1 MNVLKPLKI
10 LALLLLSAMFLRA
23 QGDCLPNPYPFF
35 CFDRN
40 TGLPSNRVNCIAQD
54 QAGFWWFGTE
64 TGLLQFDGHAFRAY
78 RDLPGDSTRLS
89 TSILALY
96 LDRRERFWV
105 VTNFGVFQLD
115 TASGRF
121 VPGAVKGVKNPIFG
135 FPSRMVEDSRGDL
148 WLASSIASGLLRLRR
163 GSDTWE
169 AVPLPEGVAI
179 LGRNIQEDPQTG
191 HVWLMFQAPGKKMA
205 FGYIDP
211 RTGTLHPAPASLQAE
226 VRDATHFVIDGENN
240 FWASHTA
247 NSWLSLYVVRNRPSG
262 GMAKR
267 YSIAPPLFSPLFSD
281 RKGRFW
287 YVSENRTDFGY
298 YEKKSGAF
306 KRFCWPVA
314 YNNNVG
320 LKTNIL
326 DFFEDKE
333 GNIWISTDNG
343 VFVFNPDKA
352 VLAPAYALKD
362 DKGNARP
369 SSALSVAQT
378 ADSKIWTGTYF
389 GGTYWMDKDFQVPNR
404 YLYPIPAGYV
414 TPDAVQNLENF
425 NTIWAFCEDR
435 DRNVWA
441 GGQAGVLVQFSPSVE
456 VLWKGHFRE
465 RTIRCMAADAA
476 GDIWLGTT
484 GGILGKLNPE
494 TREAQL
500 VLQAP
505 QQGKGPIPRLLQI
518 LPDRGKLLWLV
529 YTDRILGFDPRSG
542 KVLPL
547 NHRPEEGK
555 IGVFPATAI
564 SQAVAW
570 NDSTYLVLGNAIHW
584 FDKKRRVFSPVPFTK
599 DIAALGIKSAVRDG
613 EELWLVCSSGIV
625 RWSPKTGKTVKY
637 DLQDGV
643 PVQFHEVEN
652 SAVRLSDGRILAA
665 WGTAGFM
672 VFHPDSLR
680 SSDPAPPK
688 VRITGLSAMGKPLPF
703 NPYLERSAPF
713 RFKHSQN
720 FLTLRYACFSWRQRY
735 HLRFRYRVLGY
746 SNKWVDNGSQHS
758 VSLAGLPPGRYVV
771 EIEVRNREGQTASS
785 NTLFPL
791 RMLPPWYLS
800 WPALLGYALLFGL
813 LGYRFYRFQLKRRM
827 DASEAR
833 YLREMDTFKT
843 NFYTNITHEFR
854 TPLTVILGMADQV
867 QENPSKYFHKGLE
880 MIRQNGLRLL
890 ELVNQ
895 VLELSKLESGK
906 LETKLQR
913 GDGIT
918 FLQYLTESYISYAES
933 RGVELSFFSGLP
945 AIEMDFDPEKV
956 QQVFVNL
963 LSNAIKYTPSGG
975 QVRVQVDS
983 LAWGN
988 PVLPASLLKPDHSE
1002 GVLAIRVL
1010 DTGIGISPEDLKHVF
1025 DRYYQVKNSRS
1036 DAGTGIGLTLALELA
1051 RWMQGDIQVESEVGK
1066 GTAFVVYLP
1075 VLSKPGTG
1083 TAAAW
1088 VFPSFGKAPAPIE
1101 EFREEEAFSE
1111 EGKPRLL
1118 LVEDSADV
1126 LQYLQLCLRPGYQ
1139 LQTAT
1144 NGRIGLEMARDFLP
1158 DLIISDV
1165 MMPEMD
1171 GMVFCGEL
1179 KQDIRTSH
1187 IPVVLLTARAGVSD
1201 KIEGLDRGADA
1212 YLVKP
1217 FDRGELLAQVRQLLE
1232 QRQRLQEYYR
1242 QAVGVGSGQVQKEP
1256 VAPLSVAEERFL
1268 KRLQEIVEAR
1278 LTDPDFGAS
1287 ELERALGMSHAQ
1299 LFRKMKALL
1308 GYSAVALIR
1317 KVRIRKA
1324 QELLGKKEMNMSE
1337 IAFAVGFKEPAYFS
1351 RVFKEET
1358 GVSPGEWENREG

>member
-1 MNVLKPLKI
+1 M
-10 LALLLLSAMFLRA
+10 
-23 QGDCLPNPYPFF
+23 
-35 CFDRN
+35 
-40 TGLPSNRVNCIAQD
+40 
-54 QAGFWWFGTE
+54 
-64 TGLLQFDGHAFRAY
+64 
-78 RDLPGDSTRLS
+78 
-89 TSILALY
+89 
-96 LDRRERFWV
+96 
-105 VTNFGVFQLD
+105 
-115 TASGRF
+115 
-121 VPGAVKGVKNPIFG
+121 
-135 FPSRMVEDSRGDL
+135 
-148 WLASSIASGLLRLRR
+148 
-163 GSDTWE
+163 
-169 AVPLPEGVAI
+169 
-179 LGRNIQEDPQTG
+179 
-191 HVWLMFQAPGKKMA
+191 
-205 FGYIDP
+205 
-211 RTGTLHPAPASLQAE
+211 
-226 VRDATHFVIDGENN
+226 
-240 FWASHTA
+240 
-247 NSWLSLYVVRNRPSG
+247 
-262 GMAKR
+262 
-267 YSIAPPLFSPLFSD
+267 
-281 RKGRFW
+281 
-287 YVSENRTDFGY
+287 
-298 YEKKSGAF
+298 
-306 KRFCWPVA
+306 
-314 YNNNVG
+314 
-320 LKTNIL
+320 
-326 DFFEDKE
+326 
-333 GNIWISTDNG
+333 
-343 VFVFNPDKA
+343 
-352 VLAPAYALKD
+352 
-362 DKGNARP
+362 
-369 SSALSVAQT
+369 
-378 ADSKIWTGTYF
+378 
-389 GGTYWMDKDFQVPNR
+389 
-404 YLYPIPAGYV
+404 
-414 TPDAVQNLENF
+414 
-425 NTIWAFCEDR
+425 
-435 DRNVWA
+435 
-441 GGQAGVLVQFSPSVE
+441 
-456 VLWKGHFRE
+456 
-465 RTIRCMAADAA
+465 
-476 GDIWLGTT
+476 
-484 GGILGKLNPE
+484 
-494 TREAQL
+494 
-500 VLQAP
+500 
-505 QQGKGPIPRLLQI
+505 
-518 LPDRGKLLWLV
+518 
-529 YTDRILGFDPRSG
+529 
-542 KVLPL
+542 
-547 NHRPEEGK
+547 
-555 IGVFPATAI
+555 
-564 SQAVAW
+564 
-570 NDSTYLVLGNAIHW
+570 
-584 FDKKRRVFSPVPFTK
+584 
-599 DIAALGIKSAVRDG
+599 
-613 EELWLVCSSGIV
+613 
-625 RWSPKTGKTVKY
+625 KY

-680 SSDPAPPK
+680 SSDLAPPK

-703 NPYLERSAPF
+703 NPYAVRSAPF

-720 FLTLRYACFSWRQRY
+720 FLTLRYACFSWRQRQ

-771 EIEVRNREGQTASS
+771 EIEARNREGQTAGS
-785 NTLFPL
+785 NTFFPL

-827 DASEAR
+827 EASEAR
-833 YLREMDTFKT
+833 YLREMDAFKT

-867 QENPSKYFHKGLE
+867 QENPSKYFHKGLD

-988 PVLPASLLKPDHSE
+988 PALSASLLKPDHSE

-1036 DAGTGIGLTLALELA
+1036 DTGTGIGLTLALELA
-1051 RWMQGDIQVESEVGK
+1051 RWMQGDIQVESEVGR
-1066 GTAFVVYLP
+1066 GTTFVVYLP
-1075 VLSKPGTG
+1075 VLRKPGTG

-1101 EFREEEAFSE
+1101 EFRGEEAFSE

-1126 LQYLQLCLRPGYQ
+1126 LQYLQICLRPGYQ

-1171 GMVFCGEL
+1171 GMAFCGEL

-1187 IPVVLLTARAGVSD
+1187 IPIILLTARAGVPD
-1201 KIEGLDRGADA
+1201 KIEGLERGADA

-1242 QAVGVGSGQVQKEP
+1242 QAVGLGSGQVQKEP

-1268 KRLQEIVEAR
+1268 KRLQEIVEAH

-1324 QELLGKKEMNMSE
+1324 QELLGKKEMSISE
-1337 IAFAVGFKEPAYFS
+1337 VAFAVGFKEPAYFS

-1358 GVSPGEWENREG
+1358 GVSPGEWENRED